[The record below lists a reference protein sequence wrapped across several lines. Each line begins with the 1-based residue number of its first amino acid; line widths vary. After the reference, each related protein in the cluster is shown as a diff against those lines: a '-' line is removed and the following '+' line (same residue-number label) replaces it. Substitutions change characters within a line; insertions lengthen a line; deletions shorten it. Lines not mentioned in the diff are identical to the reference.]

1 MSLSPS
7 ADLRPEELADLGIN
21 PADIAQAVE
30 EELSRRR
37 EAEFLLSEPF
47 LFHKE
52 LLCPPEKRSYL
63 RSFHEEGLRFIGTR
77 HLPKKLILW
86 PRGHLKSTVFTQGE
100 TTRRAIANPNI
111 RILINSSTWEMSKS
125 FLVAIKG
132 YLADPRIT
140 RLYGHLLPNSKS
152 GKQFRNNDTE
162 LTLLSRTD
170 FTLKEPTFTVAGLD
184 KTKTSQH
191 YDLIIHDDIVV
202 RENVGSFEV
211 MDRVWKVWQDSFDLL
226 EPGGE
231 LWSIGTRWH
240 PLDVYGRIISDY
252 CDTDCVRNDF
262 THKPHCTCD
271 FDVSIMQLRAHDGSY
286 IFDSKF
292 DDKIADQLL
301 RLKGRMEFAAQ
312 YNNNPADPGA
322 VWFAH
327 PHIRRAEIEPGEI
340 EAIRDKLVWYMAI
353 DPAESLEKRSSYT
366 ACVGVGVDHTT
377 GIWYVDFA
385 KQARVDTPAFLDLVF
400 ASRKMVKPHRFGM
413 EFATRKSLEYTVKD
427 QMAQRGDFFTIEELK
442 PMLGHTPHAKEVR
455 IRRLLPLFEFGRIR
469 INKNLQDLLN
479 ILYTIPASPTWDL
492 VDALSYIMDMVP
504 QGLGA
509 STARPEAM
517 PVPILAHKGFS
528 YAVRRNKQRIIH
540 RNPIWGRVQSAP
552 RAFRS

>member
-1 MSLSPS
+1 MSANPSLSDFQE
-7 ADLRPEELADLGIN
+7 AYGIN
-21 PADIAQAVE
+21 PEDIKRIAEA
-30 EELSRRR
+30 ELERRR
-37 EAEFLLSEPF
+37 QAEFLLSEPF
-47 LFHKE
+47 LFHRE
-52 LLCPPEKRSYL
+52 LLCPPDKQSYL
-63 RSFHEEGLRFIGTR
+63 RPFHEAGLRFVNTR

-86 PRGHLKSTVFTQGE
+86 PRGHLKSTIFTQGE
-100 TTRRAIANPNI
+100 VTRRVIANPNL
-111 RILINSSTWEMSKS
+111 RVLINSSTWEMSKS

-132 YLADPRIT
+132 YLADPRVT
-140 RLYGHLLPNSKS
+140 RLYGELLPTTKS

-170 FTLKEPTFTVAGLD
+170 FTLKEPTITVAGLD

-191 YDLIIHDDIVV
+191 YDLIVHDDIVV

-211 MDRVWKVWQDSFDLL
+211 MDRVCKVWQDSFDLL

-231 LWSIGTRWH
+231 MWSIGTRWH

-252 CDTDCVRNDF
+252 CDTRCVSNEFAHVENCR
-262 THKPHCTCD
+262 CD
-271 FDVSIMQLRAHDGSY
+271 FDVSIMQLRAPDGAF

-322 VWFAH
+322 VWFNH
-327 PHIRRAEIEPGEI
+327 EFIKRAECDPKEI
-340 EAIRDKLVWYMAI
+340 DDVRAKLVWYMAI

-400 ASRKMVKPHRFGM
+400 AARKQVKPHRFGM

-427 QMAQRGDFFTIEELK
+427 QMAQRHDFFTIEELK
-442 PMLGHTPHAKEVR
+442 PMLGNTPHAKEVR
-455 IRRLLPLFEFGRIR
+455 IRRLLPLFEFKRIR
-469 INKNLQDLLN
+469 INRLLQDLLN
-479 ILYTIPASPTWDL
+479 ILYTIPAAQTWDL

-504 QGLGA
+504 TGLGA
-509 STARPEAM
+509 STAAPENM
-517 PVPILAHKGFS
+517 PVGLTLQGGIN
-528 YAVRRNKQRIIH
+528 YAVRRRTKSRIRH
-540 RNPIWGRVQSAP
+540 ANPIWARVQQTP
-552 RAFRS
+552 RLVGRR